1 MILNFDR
8 GYGQSTEQM
17 IQSLM
22 ESTQMALDTMERK
35 LSEAGLNISGDG
47 GNTSLLDAV
56 YPVGSIY
63 ISVSETSPEQI
74 FGGKWEQIKDQFI
87 LAAGDKYEAG
97 NTGGSS
103 DAKIPEHS
111 HKAPN
116 TYFLTADLNQPI
128 SINTTSRVFPAEG
141 STRHFLYVDGSYS
154 GSVSRHGSTAVSGES
169 ASEANMPPYL
179 SVYMWKRTE

>member
-8 GYGQSTEQM
+8 GYGQTPEQM

-35 LSEAGLNISGDG
+35 LSEAGLNISSDG

-97 NTGGSS
+97 NEGGSA
-103 DAKIPEHS
+103 DAVVVQHS
-111 HKAPN
+111 HKPSATSELFVTSEEGEANN
-116 TYFLTADLNQPI
+116 T
-128 SINTTSRVFPAEG
+128 RVTYSSSG
-141 STRHFLYVDGSYS
+141 NRWVDGQTAQSHFHHRYS
-154 GSVSRHGSTAVSGES
+154 TETVGES
-169 ASEANMPPYL
+169 GAGKNMPPY
-179 SVYMWKRTE
+179 VTAYVWKRTA